1 MSETSSHRA
10 SQAEDNVNVKTTLW
24 DLAKKMWPYF
34 MRQKLL
40 FWSTWAAVIGI
51 AISGRLVATL
61 FGYAIDEGILKDQV
75 SVLAWCAIMYL
86 VLEVTKGV
94 CMFLHTYLFAKL
106 GNRVLFE
113 IRDRLIEHTQALPVP
128 FFDRH
133 PTGRIVTR
141 VTSDVV
147 SLGELFTQGII
158 HMFSNLIAMVSIIVA
173 MLLISPKM
181 TLVTL
186 LISPPIIWVSIV
198 LSNKIRIVLRESKKK
213 QAAINSF
220 VAENING
227 MRVLQL
233 YRRVARN
240 RSRFDALSHDYR
252 QLQLQQSRLYALL
265 WPTVNFFNA
274 ASVAMALWYGGL
286 MTAQNA
292 ISTGAMIAFIL
303 HVRDFIH
310 PLRTILEK
318 YQLFQNSLSGA
329 ERIFTLLAE
338 TPESP
343 IGVDLGKKRLRGH
356 IEFRNLNFRYA
367 PTLPHVLNDID
378 LDIRPG
384 QSLALVGRTGSGKST
399 MIALLQRF
407 YDYADGEIL
416 VDGNTLSS
424 LRRGDLRKRIGVV
437 QQDTFMFRGTIAE
450 NIGLGDP
457 TITRERIEWAAEQAC
472 CDEILRRHAGGLDA
486 RVEERGANLSFGER
500 QLLAFARIL
509 AFDPDI
515 LILDEATANID
526 SQSEALIQEAARKV
540 TRGRTSVIIA
550 HRISTVL
557 DCDLIVALS
566 KGRIVERGTHSELMA
581 QQGHYFQLCQ
591 SQFKDEPPQE
601 VAEELA
607 L

>member
-1 MSETSSHRA
+1 MSETNSRRV
-10 SQAEDNVNVKTTLW
+10 AEADDNVKVKTTLL
-24 DLAKKMWPYF
+24 DLTKKMWPYF
-34 MRQKLL
+34 MHQKLL
-40 FWSTWAAVIGI
+40 FWSTWVAVIGI
-51 AISGRLVATL
+51 SLSGRLVATL
-61 FGYAIDEGILKDQV
+61 FGYAIDEGILKDRV
-75 SVLAWCAIMYL
+75 PVLAWCAIAYL
-86 VLEVTKGV
+86 VLEITKGV

-113 IRDRLIEHTQALPVP
+113 IRDRLIEHTQSLPVSY
-128 FFDRH
+128 FDRN

-158 HMFSNLIAMVSIIVA
+158 HMFSNLIAMLSIIVA

-181 TLVTL
+181 TAVTL
-186 LISPPIIWVSIV
+186 LISPPIIWASIV
-198 LSNKIRIVLRESKKK
+198 LSNKIRVVLRESKKK

-220 VAENING
+220 VAENISG

-240 RSRFDALSHDYR
+240 RSRFNALSHDYR

-338 TPESP
+338 TPESQK
-343 IGVDLGKKRLRGH
+343 GLALGEGRLRGQL
-356 IEFRNLNFRYA
+356 EFRHLNFRYS
-367 PTLPHVLNDID
+367 PSLPSVLNDIN
-378 LDIRPG
+378 LDVKPA
-384 QSLALVGRTGSGKST
+384 QSVALVGRTGSGKST

-407 YDYADGEIL
+407 YDYSDGEVLI
-416 VDGNTLSS
+416 DGRPLTS
-424 LRRGDLRKRIGVV
+424 LRRADLRRRIGVV
-437 QQDTFMFRGTIAE
+437 QQDTFTFRGTIAD

-457 TITRERIEWAAEQAC
+457 RITRERIEWAAEQAC
-472 CDEILRRHAGGLDA
+472 CSEILRRHAGGLDA
-486 RVEERGANLSFGER
+486 KVEERGANLSFGER

-526 SQSEALIQEAARKV
+526 SQSEALIQEATRKV

-550 HRISTVL
+550 HRISTIL
-557 DCDLIVALS
+557 DCDMIVTLS
-566 KGRIVERGTHSELMA
+566 KGRIVELGTHGELMEK
-581 QQGHYFQLCQ
+581 QGHYFQLCQ
-591 SQFKDEPPQE
+591 SQFKDDPSQE
-601 VAEELA
+601 SFA
-607 L
+607 